1 VDRGLILAA
10 PGELRLDELEV
21 GEPGPGEVRVR
32 LLASGVCHSDLHAV
46 EHGFATRYPL
56 LLGHEGAGE
65 IDAVGEGVDEGRVG
79 EYVVLGWRSPCG
91 ECAACLRG
99 EPRRCERARSARRQI
114 LWEGKKVNQFLV
126 LGTFATRTVVH
137 AEQAIPVPRVL
148 PAEQACL
155 IGCAVATGV
164 GSVLNT
170 ARVWP
175 GARVAVI
182 GCGGVGL
189 SVVQGARIAGA
200 AAVHAVD
207 LDDRKL
213 EQALTFGATTAGA
226 ELDGEYDF
234 VFDVVGAPAT
244 FGAAIDGLAHNGTAV
259 LVGVPGG
266 GAVEA
271 GLQHLFDKRLTVT
284 VSHGGDHL
292 PGTDFPLYAG
302 YALDGRLDLA
312 GMVTREIRLEDVEAA
327 FEDMRRGDVIRSVVR
342 F

>member
-10 PGELRLDELEV
+10 PGELRLDEIEV

-32 LLASGVCHSDLHAV
+32 IAASGVCHSDLHAV
-46 EHGFATRYPL
+46 EHGFAARYPL

-65 IDAVGEGVDEGRVG
+65 IDAVGDGVDETRLG
-79 EYVVLGWRSPCG
+79 ERVVLGWRSPCG

-99 EPRRCERARSARRQI
+99 EPRRCERARSARRRI
-114 LWEGKKVNQFLV
+114 LWQGEKVSQFLV
-126 LGTFATRTVVH
+126 LGTFATRTIVH
-137 AEQAIPVPRVL
+137 GEQAIPVPEEL
-148 PAEQACL
+148 PAVQACL

-189 SVVQGARIAGA
+189 SAIQGARIAGA
-200 AAVHAVD
+200 AAIHGVD
-207 LDDRKL
+207 LDARK
-213 EQALTFGATTAGA
+213 QARALGFGATTAGDA
-226 ELDGEYDF
+226 LDGEYDF

-244 FGAAIDGLAHNGTAV
+244 FGAAVEALAHNGTAV
-259 LVGVPGG
+259 LVGVPNG

-271 GLQHLFDKRLTVT
+271 GLDHLFDRRLTLT

-292 PGTDFPLYAG
+292 PAEDFPLYAG
-302 YALDGRLDLA
+302 YAISGRLDLA
-312 GMVTREIRLEDVEAA
+312 GMVTREIRLEDVETA
-327 FEDMRRGDVIRSVVR
+327 FEEMRSGDVIRSVVT

>member
-32 LLASGVCHSDLHAV
+32 LSASGVCHSDLHAV
-46 EHGFATRYPL
+46 EHGFAARYPL

-65 IDAVGEGVDEGRVG
+65 IDAVGEGVDAARMG
-79 EYVVLGWRSPCG
+79 EQVVLGWRSPCG
-91 ECAACLRG
+91 ECAACRRG
-99 EPRRCERARSARRQI
+99 ALRRCERARAARRRIVWQG
-114 LWEGKKVNQFLV
+114 EKVNQFLV
-126 LGTFATRTVVH
+126 LGTFATRTIVH
-137 AEQAIPVPRVL
+137 GEQAIPVAPEL
-148 PAEQACL
+148 PPEQACL
-155 IGCAVATGV
+155 LGCAIATGV

-170 ARVWP
+170 AAVWP

-189 SVVQGARIAGA
+189 AVVQGARIAGA
-200 AAVHAVD
+200 AAIHAVD
-207 LDDRKL
+207 LDAAK
-213 EQALTFGATTAGA
+213 QARALGFGATTAGDA
-226 ELDGEYDF
+226 LDGEFDF

-244 FGAAIDGLAHNGTAV
+244 LGAAVEALAHNGTAV
-259 LVGVPGG
+259 LVGVPRG

-271 GLQHLFDKRLTVT
+271 SLDRLFGRRLTLT

-292 PGTDFPLYAG
+292 PAEDFPLYAR
-302 YALDGRLDLA
+302 YALDGKLDLA

-327 FEDMRRGDVIRSVVR
+327 FEEMRSGDVVRSVVI